1 VKPRPRKA
9 FAAVAL
15 LAGLSLVFFEVR
27 RSLALGRVESWFW
40 PLVGGLVIVLAVV
53 EFLPGRRSDDDA
65 DSRRADGRR

>member
-1 VKPRPRKA
+1 M
-9 FAAVAL
+9 F
-15 LAGLSLVFFEVR
+15 AGLALVFFEVR

-40 PLVGGLVIVLAVV
+40 LLVGVLVIVLAVV